1 MCFYSLDPFQ
11 ESFNYLIDQLAEKF
25 SDGTLNLRSSKSR
38 PARVVSRAVSR
49 VVSHVAKAD
58 LILCTQA
65 QVLPAQVHGT

>member
-25 SDGTLNLRSSKSR
+25 SDGTLNLCSSKSR
-38 PARVVSRAVSR
+38 PARVVSRA
-49 VVSHVAKAD
+49 VSHVAKAD